1 MCLVPCRISY
11 MFSLFASKPRTI
23 KITVKFFS
31 DKDARLLKNAL
42 KTLSAEYSDHFIFTD
57 NLTEADVLLVDI
69 DTAEGQARYYY
80 RSLPSFQ
87 TILVL
92 PYSEHAVHYAPF
104 VLGKTYLSKNLSLE
118 LVDTLLVYL
127 SNNLKKLDAAIWHNV
142 LAA

>member
-1 MCLVPCRISY
+1 

-23 KITVKFFS
+23 KITAKFFS

-42 KTLSAEYSDHFIFTD
+42 KTLSVEYSDHFIFTD

-69 DTAEGQARYYY
+69 DTAEGQARYHYY

-104 VLGKTYLSKNLSLE
+104 VLGKTYLSKNLSSE
-118 LVDTLLVYL
+118 LVDTLLIYL
-127 SNNLKKLDAAIWHNV
+127 SKNLEKLDAAIWHNV
-142 LAA
+142 LVA